1 MCDKLFHFCTGET
14 LEIAQDEARDME
26 MQNGGGGG
34 NGGNDSTMIDHGDE
48 DAGATAMILPH
59 RLRID
64 HIDDHHDDDDDE
76 EEEGEGE
83 LKAAA
88 ANVAPSNGKT
98 KNKIKKMKEKV
109 AEAENSTI
117 MNAR

>member
-26 MQNGGGGG
+26 MQNGG

-48 DAGATAMILPH
+48 DIGATAMILPH
-59 RLRID
+59 RHRID
-64 HIDDHHDDDDDE
+64 HIDDDDE
-76 EEEGEGE
+76 DEGE
-83 LKAAA
+83 LKA
-88 ANVAPSNGKT
+88 VATNLAPTNGKT

-109 AEAENSTI
+109 VEAENSTN